1 MGLISHRTWDTISH
15 RTWDTVFLY
24 FRLYLFLGGKYTIF
38 VPILIVYAMEK
49 PKRKKL
55 PSVERDKISKDK
67 VAKISTDLFLYGKTR
82 WRMSVRPFRLLCMV
96 AQTLS
101 SEKESPGQL
110 SLFKTE
116 YTYSPAKVF
125 EYLGLENTNQRY
137 ELLISDMLE
146 LMETVIQ
153 YKTVSKR
160 GAIRWKGINLLSYC
174 DIDEETGRIVVQI
187 NESARDYL
195 VGMNRWCALQPKYY
209 LKLSTEYQNWFYVFL
224 KKEAGVQPSITVDID
239 TLKEML
245 CIDNLKTY
253 DPEQSKN
260 ANEYFFRK
268 VLGIE
273 KPKGWKYKPQ
283 GKNEP
288 WDYTR
293 DKDKEVVGTLGTIT
307 KETDIN
313 VSAFPI
319 KEGRTYT
326 KVRFDIS
333 RKKATLSK
341 VEQEQLHKKLTA
353 FDIDDMG
360 KPERKGRSK
369 AKKPQSMADMF
380 SSTPLVE
387 EHKNP
392 MADIGSI
399 PSAKTIIPAKS
410 VRETARH
417 LNMTA
422 DQLATRLGYRK
433 REDGDW
439 EQ

>member
-1 MGLISHRTWDTISH
+1 
-15 RTWDTVFLY
+15 
-24 FRLYLFLGGKYTIF
+24 
-38 VPILIVYAMEK
+38 MEK

-82 WRMSVRPFRLLCMV
+82 LRMGVRPFRLLCMV

-146 LMETVIQ
+146 VMGTVIQ

-187 NESARDYL
+187 NESARGYL

-245 CIDNLKTY
+245 CLDETKSYN
-253 DPEQSKN
+253 PEQNKN
-260 ANEYFFRK
+260 ANENFFK
-268 VLGIE
+268 YVLGIV

-293 DKDKEVVGTLGTIT
+293 DSKTKEVVGTLGTIT

-380 SSTPLVE
+380 GSVPVLD

-392 MADIGSI
+392 MADTGSI
-399 PSAKTIIPAKS
+399 PSAKTVIPAKS

-417 LNMTA
+417 LGMTA
-422 DQLATRLGYRK
+422 DQLATKLGYRK

>member
-1 MGLISHRTWDTISH
+1 MD
-15 RTWDTVFLY
+15 
-24 FRLYLFLGGKYTIF
+24 
-38 VPILIVYAMEK
+38 K

-55 PSVERDKISKDK
+55 PSVERDRISKDK

-101 SEKESPGQL
+101 SEKESPNQL

-125 EYLGLENTNQRY
+125 EYLGLESTNQRY

-187 NESARDYL
+187 NENARSYL

-245 CIDNLKTY
+245 CIDEKKSYN
-253 DPEQSKN
+253 PEQNKN
-260 ANEYFFRK
+260 ANENFFKR

-273 KPKGWKYKPQ
+273 RPKGWKYKQQ

-293 DKDKEVVGTLGTIT
+293 EPKTKEIVGTLGIIT

-341 VEQEQLHKKLTA
+341 VEQDKLHEKLNQ
-353 FDIDDMG
+353 FNIDDMG

-369 AKKPQSMADMF
+369 AKKPQTMAELF
-380 SSTPLVE
+380 GSIPLVD

-392 MADIGSI
+392 MAEADSMPHG
-399 PSAKTIIPAKS
+399 KTTVTAKS
-410 VRETARH
+410 VREMARMMG
-417 LNMTA
+417 MTA
-422 DQLATRLGYRK
+422 DQLAKKLGYVLRA
-433 REDGDW
+433 DGDY
-439 EQ
+439 EKA

>member
-1 MGLISHRTWDTISH
+1 
-15 RTWDTVFLY
+15 
-24 FRLYLFLGGKYTIF
+24 
-38 VPILIVYAMEK
+38 MEK

-55 PSVERDKISKDK
+55 PSVERDKISDDK

-125 EYLGLENTNQRY
+125 KYLGLENTNQRY

-187 NESARDYL
+187 NDSARGYL

-293 DKDKEVVGTLGTIT
+293 DKDKEVVGTLGIIT

-333 RKKATLSK
+333 RKKTTLSK

-353 FDIDDMG
+353 FDIEDMG

-380 SSTPLVE
+380 SSTPLVD

-392 MADIGSI
+392 MADIDSI

>member
-1 MGLISHRTWDTISH
+1 
-15 RTWDTVFLY
+15 
-24 FRLYLFLGGKYTIF
+24 
-38 VPILIVYAMEK
+38 MEK

-187 NESARDYL
+187 NESARGYL

-288 WDYTR
+288 WNYTR

-341 VEQEQLHKKLTA
+341 VEQEQLYKKLTA

-380 SSTPLVE
+380 SSTPLVD

-392 MADIGSI
+392 MADIDSI

>member
-1 MGLISHRTWDTISH
+1 
-15 RTWDTVFLY
+15 
-24 FRLYLFLGGKYTIF
+24 
-38 VPILIVYAMEK
+38 MEK

-101 SEKESPGQL
+101 SEKESPGLL

>member
-1 MGLISHRTWDTISH
+1 MG
-15 RTWDTVFLY
+15 
-24 FRLYLFLGGKYTIF
+24 
-38 VPILIVYAMEK
+38 
-49 PKRKKL
+49 
-55 PSVERDKISKDK
+55 
-67 VAKISTDLFLYGKTR
+67 
-82 WRMSVRPFRLLCMV
+82 VRPFRLLCMV

-187 NESARDYL
+187 NESARGYL

-224 KKEAGVQPSITVDID
+224 KKEAGVQPSITVEID

-245 CIDNLKTY
+245 CIDNLKYY
-253 DPEQSKN
+253 DPEQNKN
-260 ANEYFFRK
+260 ANEKFFSK

-293 DKDKEVVGTLGTIT
+293 DKDGEVVGTLGIIT

-353 FDIDDMG
+353 FDLDDMG

-380 SSTPLVE
+380 GSVPVLD

-392 MADIGSI
+392 MADTGSI
-399 PSAKTIIPAKS
+399 PSAKTVIPAKS

-417 LNMTA
+417 LGMTA
-422 DQLATRLGYRK
+422 DQLATKLGYRK

>member
-1 MGLISHRTWDTISH
+1 
-15 RTWDTVFLY
+15 
-24 FRLYLFLGGKYTIF
+24 
-38 VPILIVYAMEK
+38 MEK

>member
-1 MGLISHRTWDTISH
+1 
-15 RTWDTVFLY
+15 
-24 FRLYLFLGGKYTIF
+24 
-38 VPILIVYAMEK
+38 MEK

-82 WRMSVRPFRLLCMV
+82 WRMGVRPFRLLCMV

-101 SEKESPGQL
+101 SEKEVPGQL

-137 ELLISDMLE
+137 ELLISDI
-146 LMETVIQ
+146 MEVMSTVIQ

-160 GAIRWKGINLLSYC
+160 GAIRWKGISLLSYC

-187 NESARDYL
+187 NENARGYL

-209 LKLSTEYQNWFYVFL
+209 LKLSSEYQNWFYVFL
-224 KKEAGVQPSITVDID
+224 KKEAGVQPSITVEIE

-245 CIDNLKTY
+245 CLDDAKSYN
-253 DPEQSKN
+253 PEFNKN
-260 ANEYFFRK
+260 ANEYFFKR

-273 KPKGWKYKPQ
+273 KPKGWIFKK
-283 GKNEP
+283 GKNKP
-288 WDYTR
+288 WDFIK
-293 DKDKEVVGTLGTIT
+293 DKDGEITGTLGTIC

-319 KEGRTYT
+319 KEGRSYT
-326 KVRFDIS
+326 QICFEIS
-333 RKKATLSK
+333 RKKSTLSK

-353 FDIDDMG
+353 FDLDDMG

-369 AKKPQSMADMF
+369 KKAPQSMADIF
-380 SSTPLVE
+380 SSTPMVD

-392 MADIGSI
+392 MANAESI
-399 PSAKTIIPAKS
+399 PQGKVTIPAKS
-410 VRETARH
+410 VRETAQQ
-417 LNMTA
+417 LGMTA
-422 DQLATRLGYRK
+422 QQLAKKLGYSLRP
-433 REDGDW
+433 DGDW
-439 EQ
+439 EK